1 MPVTERGTVVNPG
14 KMNNPDK
21 LVQCEI
27 ISVACPQ
34 FVVSSRRRACRY
46 EKADGAALA
55 NGYYLAVW
63 PAGASRSSY
72 GHEVRYF
79 GPYET
84 EAVARIV
91 QLSALWLGLIEPGP
105 DGVGSI
111 FLAPAALNSRY
122 RLHSLRLP
130 TSEVRASL

>member
-1 MPVTERGTVVNPG
+1 MNPQ
-14 KMNNPDK
+14 KMNMSKPDK

-63 PAGASRSSY
+63 PAGANRSSY
-72 GHEVRYF
+72 GREVRYF

-84 EAVARIV
+84 ETVARIV

-105 DGVGSI
+105 DGVDSS
-111 FLAPAALNSRY
+111 FLAPATLNSRY
-122 RLHSLRLP
+122 RLHNPWLP
-130 TSEVRASL
+130 ISEMRASL